1 MSEKQCP
8 FYQGVCGIDES
19 IVCYCSSVS
28 CDIYRDYVSAV
39 MEKVEDVQNDAR
51 QSD

>member
-1 MSEKQCP
+1 MSDKQCP

-19 IVCYCSSVS
+19 ILCYCSSSS

-39 MEKVEDVQNDAR
+39 LVKVEDRHDDAE
-51 QSD
+51 QGG